1 MMNSR
6 RRMLSDMERTLSEYS
21 VGETLKIK
29 INGVPRDFIII
40 HQGSPNKEREIYDE
54 SASGVWIMSKDI
66 ILVGTWGSSASVAFD
81 TAAINTYLNDVFLPT
96 IEDKYRRMVK
106 PVRVP
111 CVKVFADG
119 STGIVNVLTKAFPP
133 SMTELG
139 VDDPYNWYAD
149 GVKFDYFASGTDTA
163 AKEKRKAAFISGLSS
178 NANYAGYMTRARRT
192 GSSNILYYVM
202 TDGTYTAS
210 DYTRGKVYGVR
221 PVLVLDPARA
231 DWEYPEET
239 EDGLYITQ
247 VYEATETGDTLE
259 VI

>member
-40 HQGSPNKEREIYDE
+40 HQGSPNKDREVYDE
-54 SASGVWIMSKDI
+54 STRGVWIMSKDI

-81 TAAINTYLNDVFLPT
+81 TAAINTYLNDIFLPT
-96 IEDKYRRMVK
+96 MEERYRKLAK

-139 VDDPYNWYAD
+139 VDDPYNWYGD

-178 NANYAGYMTRARRT
+178 SANYAGYMTRTRRT
-192 GSSNILYYVM
+192 GSSNILYYVT
-202 TDGTYTAS
+202 TDGTHVAS
-210 DYTRGKVYGVR
+210 DYTGGKVYGVR
-221 PVLVLDPARA
+221 PIMVLNPVAA
-231 DWEYPEET
+231 
-239 EDGLYITQ
+239 
-247 VYEATETGDTLE
+247 ATETAVLGKAIIGKMILGTQ
-259 VI
+259 

>member
-40 HQGSPNKEREIYDE
+40 HQGSPNKDNEVYDE
-54 SASGVWIMSKDI
+54 STRGVWIMSKDI
-66 ILVGTWGSSASVAFD
+66 ILVGPWGSATKVAFD

-111 CVKVFADG
+111 CVKVLAG
-119 STGIVNVLTKAFPP
+119 GGTVIVNVLTKAFPP

-139 VDDPYNWYAD
+139 IDDPYNWYMD

-178 NANYAGYMTRARRT
+178 NANYAGYMTRTRRT
-192 GSSNILYYVM
+192 ESSNILYYVM
-202 TDGTYTAS
+202 TDGTHEAS
-210 DYTRGKVYGVR
+210 DYTGGKVYGVR
-221 PVLVLDPARA
+221 PIMVLNPVAA
-231 DWEYPEET
+231 
-239 EDGLYITQ
+239 
-247 VYEATETGDTLE
+247 ATETAVLGKAIIGKMILGTQ
-259 VI
+259 

>member
-40 HQGSPNKEREIYDE
+40 HQGSPNKDKEVYDE
-54 SASGVWIMSKDI
+54 STRGVWIMSKDI
-66 ILVGTWGSSASVAFD
+66 ILVGTWGSSARVAFD

-111 CVKVFADG
+111 CVKVLAG
-119 STGIVNVLTKAFPP
+119 GGTVIMNVLTKAFPP

-139 VDDPYNWYAD
+139 VDDPYNWYTD

-178 NANYAGYMTRARRT
+178 SANYAGYMTRTRRT
-192 GSSNILYYVM
+192 ESSNILYYVT
-202 TDGTYTAS
+202 TDGTHAAS
-210 DYTRGKVYGVR
+210 DYTGRKVYGVR
-221 PVLVLDPARA
+221 PIMVLNPVAA
-231 DWEYPEET
+231 
-239 EDGLYITQ
+239 
-247 VYEATETGDTLE
+247 ATETAVLGKAIIGKMILGTQ
-259 VI
+259 

>member
-1 MMNSR
+1 MLESR

-29 INGVPRDFIII
+29 INGVSRDFIII
-40 HQGSPNKEREIYDE
+40 HQGSPNEEREIYDE
-54 SASGVWIMSKDI
+54 SARGVWIMSKDI

-81 TAAINTYLNDVFLPT
+81 TAAINTYLNDIFLPT
-96 IEDKYRRMVK
+96 MEESYRRLAK

-111 CVKVFADG
+111 CVNVLADG
-119 STGIVNVLTKAFPP
+119 GTGIVNVLTKAFPP

-139 VDDPYNWYAD
+139 IDDPYNWYTD
-149 GVKFDYFASGTDTA
+149 GAKLDYFISGTDTA

-178 NANYAGYMTRARRT
+178 NANYAGYMTRTRRT
-192 GSSNILYYVM
+192 GSTNILYYVL
-202 TDGTYTAS
+202 TDGTYAAS
-210 DYTRGKVYGVR
+210 DYTGGKVYGVR
-221 PVLVLDPARA
+221 PVLILDPARA

>member
-40 HQGSPNKEREIYDE
+40 HQGSPNKDKEVYDE
-54 SASGVWIMSKDI
+54 STRGVWIMSKDI

-139 VDDPYNWYAD
+139 VDDPYNWYMD

-178 NANYAGYMTRARRT
+178 SANYAGYMTRTRRT
-192 GSSNILYYVM
+192 ESSNILYYVT
-202 TDGTYTAS
+202 TDGTHADS
-210 DYTRGKVYGVR
+210 DYRGGKVYGVR
-221 PVLVLDPARA
+221 PIMVLNPVAA
-231 DWEYPEET
+231 
-239 EDGLYITQ
+239 
-247 VYEATETGDTLE
+247 ATETAVLGKAIIGKMILGTQ
-259 VI
+259 

>member
-40 HQGSPNKEREIYDE
+40 HQGSPNKDREVYDE
-54 SASGVWIMSKDI
+54 STRGVWIMSKDI

-81 TAAINTYLNDVFLPT
+81 TAAINTYLNDIFLPT
-96 IEDKYRRMVK
+96 MEERYRKLAK
-106 PVRVP
+106 PVRIP
-111 CVKVFADG
+111 CVKVFAGG
-119 STGIVNVLTKAFPP
+119 STALIDVLTKAFPP

-139 VDDPYNWYAD
+139 VADPYGWYGD
-149 GVKFDYFASGTDTA
+149 GAKLDYFISGTDDA
-163 AKEKRKAAFISGLSS
+163 AKEKRKAEFISGLSS
-178 NANYAGYMTRARRT
+178 SSNFAGYMTRTRKT
-192 GSSNILYYVM
+192 SSSNILYYVNA
-202 TDGTYTAS
+202 DGAHVES
-210 DYTRGKVYGVR
+210 DYTGGKVYGVR
-221 PVLVLDPARA
+221 PVLILDPARA

>member
-1 MMNSR
+1 MIMMNSR

-29 INGVPRDFIII
+29 INGVSRDFIII

-81 TAAINTYLNDVFLPT
+81 TAAINKYLNDIFLPT

-106 PVRVP
+106 PVRIP

-119 STGIVNVLTKAFPP
+119 STALIDVLTKAFPP

-139 VDDPYNWYAD
+139 VDDRYNWYTD
-149 GVKFDYFASGTDTA
+149 GVKFDYFASGTDSA

-178 NANYAGYMTRARRT
+178 SANYAGYMTRTRRT
-192 GSSNILYYVM
+192 ESNNILYYVM
-202 TDGTYTAS
+202 TDGTHEAS
-210 DYTRGKVYGVR
+210 DYRGGKVYGVR
-221 PVLVLDPARA
+221 PIMVLNPVAA
-231 DWEYPEET
+231 
-239 EDGLYITQ
+239 
-247 VYEATETGDTLE
+247 ATETAVLGKAIIGKMILGTQ
-259 VI
+259 

>member
-1 MMNSR
+1 MLESR

-29 INGVPRDFIII
+29 INGVSRDFIII
-40 HQGSPNKEREIYDE
+40 HQGSPNKGANRYDE
-54 SASGVWIMSKDI
+54 NTRGVWIMSKDI
-66 ILVGTWGSSASVAFD
+66 ILVGTWGSSSSVAFD
-81 TAAINTYLNDVFLPT
+81 TAAINTYLNDIFLPT
-96 IEDKYRRMVK
+96 IEDKYRRIVK

-139 VDDPYNWYAD
+139 VDDPYNWYTD

-178 NANYAGYMTRARRT
+178 NANYAGYMTRTRRT
-192 GSSNILYYVM
+192 GSSNILYYVT
-202 TDGTYTAS
+202 TDGMHVAS
-210 DYTRGKVYGVR
+210 DYTGGKVYGVR
-221 PVLVLDPARA
+221 PIMVLNPVAA
-231 DWEYPEET
+231 
-239 EDGLYITQ
+239 
-247 VYEATETGDTLE
+247 ATETAVLGKAIIGKMILGTQ
-259 VI
+259 